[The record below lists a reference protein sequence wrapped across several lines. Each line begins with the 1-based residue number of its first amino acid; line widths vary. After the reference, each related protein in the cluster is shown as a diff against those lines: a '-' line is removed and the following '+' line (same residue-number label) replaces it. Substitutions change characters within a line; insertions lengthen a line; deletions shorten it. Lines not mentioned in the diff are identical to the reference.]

1 MRVLN
6 CQGSGSYSKVIAG
19 IDWVAANHRKPAV
32 ANMSLGGGYSRALE
46 TAIANAV
53 KKGVAFAVAA
63 GNDNADA
70 CKGSPAHSPAAIRVG
85 STTNF
90 DERSN
95 FSNFGTCVDLFA
107 PGSYIQ
113 STWNDSDRGSNTISG
128 TSMASPHVAGVAAL
142 YLEKNK
148 SAKPSQVK
156 ASLVRGASVEKLSY
170 IGNGSPNRLLNT
182 IFLSKPLN

>member
-1 MRVLN
+1 VRVLN

-53 KKGVAFAVAA
+53 KKGVTFAVAA

-95 FSNFGTCVDLFA
+95 FQILVLVWIYLLPEVIYNQRGMIRIVE
-107 PGSYIQ
+107 PIQ
-113 STWNDSDRGSNTISG
+113 S
-128 TSMASPHVAGVAAL
+128 
-142 YLEKNK
+142 
-148 SAKPSQVK
+148 
-156 ASLVRGASVEKLSY
+156 VEH
-170 IGNGSPNRLLNT
+170 RWR
-182 IFLSKPLN
+182 PLT